1 MDYVNEVNIH
11 SADVCDFDNDL
22 EGLQLAE
29 FKASG
34 KLPFCHLMCHRVWR
48 LQKDAHMKILKR
60 SLLSLSHTSVSDDHR
75 YRQHKRHYYD
85 CSVRKM
91 FEPVW
96 FWWTLQCIRD
106 MLLYRCYRELLF

>member
-1 MDYVNEVNIH
+1 MDYVNEVN
-11 SADVCDFDNDL
+11 
-22 EGLQLAE
+22 
-29 FKASG
+29 KASG
-34 KLPFCHLMCHRVWR
+34 KVPFCHLMCHRVWR
-48 LQKDAHMKILKR
+48 LQKKDAHMKILKR
-60 SLLSLSHTSVSDDHR
+60 SSLNLSHTSVSDDHR

-85 CSVRKM
+85 CTVRKM